1 MATRKPLVRIG
12 GKNQQ
17 LPAADTIDV
26 PGARFHEGATEP
38 TEKSYGDRWLDTT
51 SGIEYTWVDP
61 GVWVDLSEPTAADVA
76 AAIHAATGKTTPVD
90 ADELG
95 LSDSESSWSLKKLT
109 WANLKAVLLAYFK
122 GQFREKL
129 SADRTYYVR
138 TDGSDSNN
146 GLANTSGGAFLTIQK
161 AIDVAT
167 SFDTGG
173 NTITINVGD
182 GTYSAGA
189 TLKPYLG
196 GGVIALIGNATTPA
210 NCTIS
215 VSSGN
220 AIYGSDVGRWVIGGF
235 ALVASAGTCIYAR
248 GLTQVEIS
256 SPMRYGASSRHLFSF
271 LGAEI
276 SVAANWA
283 IVGGAGQHMHSS
295 YGGRIFAIS
304 LTCTLTGT
312 PAFSQAFAYAQDIG
326 SIQVLS
332 VTFSGAA
339 TGVRY
344 VAIGNGVVQT
354 GAAGATYLPGN
365 ASGSTVNG
373 GQYI

>member
-1 MATRKPLVRIG
+1 MAIESLRDISRSGVSAFAG
-12 GKNQQ
+12 GGGGF
-17 LPAADTIDV
+17 T
-26 PGARFHEGATEP
+26 ESATAP
-38 TEKSYGDRWLDTT
+38 SSPSHGDRWLDTT
-51 SGIEYTWVDP
+51 SGIEYTWVNP

-90 ADELG
+90 ADEIG
-95 LSDSESSWSLKKLT
+95 LSDSEASWSLKKLT
-109 WANLKAVLLAYFK
+109 WSNLKAALLAYFK

-173 NTITINVGD
+173 YTITINVGD

-189 TLKPYLG
+189 TLKPHLG
-196 GGVIALIGNATTPA
+196 GGVIALIGNAITPA

-215 VSSGN
+215 VSSGH
-220 AIYGSDVGRWVIGGF
+220 AIYGADAGRWVMGGF
-235 ALVASAGTCIYAR
+235 ALVASAGTCVYAR
-248 GLTQVEIS
+248 GVTQVEIS
-256 SPMRYGASSRHLFSF
+256 GLMRYGASSRHLFAF

-276 SVAANWA
+276 TVTANWA
-283 IVGGAGQHMHSS
+283 IVGGAGQHMHAS
-295 YGGRIFAIS
+295 YGGRIFAFS

-312 PAFSQAFAYAQDIG
+312 PNFSSYFAYAQDLG
-326 SIQVLS
+326 AIQVLS
-332 VTFSGAA
+332 VTFSGSG
-339 TGVRY
+339 TGSRY
-344 VAIGNGVVQT
+344 SVVGNSVIQVNG
-354 GAAGATYLPGN
+354 AGATYLPGN
-365 ASGSTVNG
+365 SAGTTAAG
-373 GQYI
+373 GQYV